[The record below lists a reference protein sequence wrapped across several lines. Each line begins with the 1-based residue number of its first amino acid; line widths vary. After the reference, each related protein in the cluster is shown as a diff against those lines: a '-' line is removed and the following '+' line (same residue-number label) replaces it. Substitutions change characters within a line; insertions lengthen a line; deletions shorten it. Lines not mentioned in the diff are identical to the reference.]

1 MISAIIKKV
10 LFILAIA
17 FFMIGCQAVKPYQRA
32 YLNDRDMTFG
42 STTIENMEL
51 KAQAY
56 REGAVGGGKGKSA
69 GGCGC
74 R

>member
-1 MISAIIKKV
+1 MLSAIVKKA
-10 LFILAIA
+10 LFVLAIA
-17 FFMIGCQAVKPYQRA
+17 FILVGCQSVKPYQRA
-32 YLNDRDMTFG
+32 YLNDREMEFG
-42 STTIENMEL
+42 SATVENMEH
-51 KAQAY
+51 KAHAY

>member
-1 MISAIIKKV
+1 MLSVTINKVFFLLAII
-10 LFILAIA
+10 FILA
-17 FFMIGCQAVKPYQRA
+17 GCQSVKPYQRA
-32 YLNDRDMTFG
+32 YLNDRDMEFG
-42 STTIENMEL
+42 STTVENMEH
-51 KAQAY
+51 KAHAY